1 MTSFLTKYVSRR
13 HVLAA
18 AAAVLSMQ
26 AGVQALAQAQW
37 PSKPIRF
44 VVGFPAG
51 GSTDVMARVVGAS
64 LS

>member
-44 VVGFPAG
+44 VVGFLQG
-51 GSTDVMARVVGAS
+51 LYRCDG
-64 LS
+64 